1 MKVVPTEPTVNLYKD
16 GFEETDIL
24 QRKQT
29 SDALSDLVNRIDDPL
44 VIALDGKWGTGKTY
58 FLKRWVGE
66 HKDATTVYFDA
77 FANDYISDPL
87 PALVSE
93 LSKRNPGKMMDKLKK
108 AAIKLKSSV
117 SRTTLA
123 VVTIYSSEIFS
134 GFGKLLAKILI
145 PAADRLIQKFWDRE
159 EERTSAILEFKKAL
173 ESISAPEDASQHG
186 ANLVFVIDE
195 LDRCRPD
202 YALEV
207 LELIKHLFSVPRVH
221 FVLGVNLEALE
232 NIVRTRYGAGIDA
245 HRYLSKFIQVKLKLP
260 AEVNLRNPKKT
271 IVAYMEYLV
280 DQLKIPEHIS
290 EKMQLQVKFVSE
302 FNHVSLRDIGHIA
315 SSVSLA
321 SDDVLRN
328 PSNSKRY
335 SGWINIMNTLI
346 ISNIVRNDLYP
357 KFLNAT
363 VTKDELLKYL
373 GAENH
378 EQMKNKLGCSLD
390 LDYDLNQ
397 KAWLYYTWLY
407 ISQNKEYKNC
417 DPQFHEYIPE
427 QFSFDY
433 LAPYIDPKTSPN
445 QIPNLVHQRW
455 LNRFSFYKPNQS

>member
-1 MKVVPTEPTVNLYKD
+1 MKVVPTEPTVDLYKD

-29 SDALSDLVNRIDDPL
+29 GDALSDLVNRIDDPL

-66 HKDATTVYFDA
+66 HKNATTVYFDA

-93 LSKRNPGKMMDKLKK
+93 LSKRSPDKIINELKK
-108 AAIKLKSSV
+108 AAFKLIGSV
-117 SRTTLA
+117 SRVALAATTFYSTELFGNL
-123 VVTIYSSEIFS
+123 VQGMVKNISSE
-134 GFGKLLAKILI
+134 
-145 PAADRLIQKFWDRE
+145 ADEVIQKYWAHEEDRKS
-159 EERTSAILEFKKAL
+159 TILKFKETL
-173 ESISAPEDASQHG
+173 ESINGPKDASQYG
-186 ANLVFVIDE
+186 ANVVFVIDE

-221 FVLGVNLEALE
+221 FVLGVNLESLE
-232 NIVRTRYGAGIDA
+232 SIVRMRYGSGIDA
-245 HRYLSKFIQVKLKLP
+245 HRYLNKFIQVKLKLP
-260 AEVNLRNPKKT
+260 AEVNLVNPKKT

-280 DQLKIPEHIS
+280 NQLKIPEHIS
-290 EKMQLQVKFVSE
+290 EIMQMQVKFVSE
-302 FNHVSLRDIGHIA
+302 DNHVSLRDIGHIV

-328 PSNSKRY
+328 PSNSERY

-346 ISNIVRNDLYP
+346 ISNIVCNDLYP

-373 GAENH
+373 GAIDH
-378 EQMKNKLGCSLD
+378 EQMKNKLGCS
-390 LDYDLNQ
+390 DYNLNQ
-397 KAWLYYTWLY
+397 KVWLYYTWLY
-407 ISQNKEYKNC
+407 ISQDEEYKNC
-417 DPQFHEYIPE
+417 DPQFYKYFSE
-427 QFSFDY
+427 QFSIDY
-433 LAPYIDPKTSPN
+433 LASHIDLGRTSPN
-445 QIPNLVHQRW
+445 QIPNLVHHRW